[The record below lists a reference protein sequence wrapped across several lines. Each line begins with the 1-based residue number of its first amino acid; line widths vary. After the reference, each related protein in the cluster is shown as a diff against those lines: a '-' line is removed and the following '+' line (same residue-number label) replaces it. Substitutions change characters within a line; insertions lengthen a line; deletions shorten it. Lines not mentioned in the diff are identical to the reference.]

1 MDKKAGKRRRIPAA
15 KPVISEDSLRALL
28 PEIEQILRSGQY
40 ILGPQTERFEE
51 MFRQYI
57 GTSYAVAVSS
67 CSAALQIIL
76 RHFGIEGRE
85 VIVPTSGFP
94 GGLSP
99 ILFEKG
105 IPVLSEMDE
114 QTFCMDVD
122 DAISRVTRKT
132 AGFIVTHLAGR
143 IQPNLDELRLFCEKN
158 GLFLIEDAAHAHGAS
173 IRGRKAGALA
183 DAACFSFYPTKNMT
197 SLTGGMITT
206 ESKELAKLGR
216 SLRHHGLD
224 PRSNEFVHLASDW
237 CMSEIHAAVGVCQL
251 RELDE
256 HVDHRNRVVQW
267 YRAKLGQLDWIMIPR
282 HDDDIVHA
290 YYKLPTILDA
300 KIDRDRLRNILEAD
314 FGIQNGT
321 VYDPPC
327 HLQPVHRERF
337 EGRSGMFPVAER
349 TLARQF
355 CPPVH
360 AAVTED
366 DVDYVAEALIASV
379 EKCRRKD

>member
-1 MDKKAGKRRRIPAA
+1 MDKKAGKRRDVLAA
-15 KPVISEDSLRALL
+15 RPMISEDALQALL

-40 ILGPQTERFEE
+40 ILGPQTQRFEK

-57 GTSYAVAVSS
+57 GASHAVAVST
-67 CSAALQIIL
+67 CSAALQITL
-76 RHFGIEGRE
+76 RYYGIEGKE

-105 IPVLSEMDE
+105 VPVLSEMDE
-114 QTFCMDVD
+114 QSFCMDVD
-122 DAISRVTRKT
+122 DAISRVTKKT
-132 AGFIVTHLAGR
+132 AGFIVTHVAGR
-143 IQPNLDELRLFCEKN
+143 IQPDLDKLRLFCEKS

-206 ESKELAKLGR
+206 DSEELAELAR

-224 PRSNEFVHLASDW
+224 QRSSEFVHLASDW
-237 CMSEIHAAVGVCQL
+237 CMSEIHAAVGISQL

-256 HVDHRNRVVQW
+256 YVAHRNRVVQW
-267 YRAKLGQLDWIMIPR
+267 YREKLTHLDWIMIPE
-282 HDDDIVHA
+282 HDEEIVHA
-290 YYKLPTILDA
+290 YYKLPTLLDA
-300 KIDRDRLRNILEAD
+300 GIDRDKLRQLLQVG

-321 VYDPPC
+321 IYDPPC

-337 EGRSGMFPVAER
+337 GGRPGMFPKAEQ

-360 AAVTED
+360 ATITED
-366 DVDYVAEALIASV
+366 EVDYVVEMLTASV
-379 EKCRRKD
+379 EKCWRGN